1 MKTIS
6 KKKLDEVI
14 NLTRNYWGSAR
25 ETGKPNESLLAAR
38 IKVAAEI
45 EHESTISEF
54 SLLDLVDSILRWH
67 GFIPD
72 AENEDI
78 HFVLRAMGWRVKD
91 EVQESESL

>member
-14 NLTRNYWGSAR
+14 DMSRQYWGSAH
-25 ETGKPNESLLAAR
+25 ETGKPNEILLDER
-38 IKVAAEI
+38 RKVAREI
-45 EHESTISEF
+45 EHESAISEF
-54 SLLDLVDSILRWH
+54 SLLDFVDSIVRWH
-67 GFIPD
+67 GLIRD

-91 EVQESESL
+91 EEHPAN